1 MYRKHHNGQLS
12 IEEFHVPFGGT
23 LDPDNR
29 WVLFSS
35 LMPWE
40 ELEETY
46 APQFSPTTGAPAK
59 SVRLAFGA
67 LFIKQRLGL
76 SDEET
81 VEQIRENA
89 YMQSFLGFAGYS
101 SKAPFDPS
109 MMVHFRKR
117 FSEDD
122 LRRINE
128 LIAERG
134 KAMVIEAVSS
144 PRDDGDSDDPGAHAG
159 TQISLDDLVKPAD
172 WPEGKN
178 WGTLTIDA
186 SCTPAD
192 ITYPTDLKL
201 LNEARES
208 TERIIDDL
216 CDQHSGL
223 HKHKPRYDR
232 GRARAAFL
240 NVAKQKKPRRRMI
253 KAAIRRQLDY
263 LQRSL
268 DAIDALIASGA
279 RLSGLKPHWCRK
291 LLVIS
296 ELQRQQTILLYA
308 KTRSIPDRIVN
319 LVQRQVRPI
328 VRGKARA
335 AVEFGA
341 KISVSVRNGFA
352 FLHRISWDPYNESD
366 DLIPQAKKYKQEH
379 GCYPERI
386 CADRIYINTK
396 NRNFCTR
403 NNIRL
408 SGKRLGRPPKDP
420 AVTAAHKQQLSADQ
434 RRRNEVEGVFGSGK
448 RKYSLRLI
456 MARLPKGAE
465 TTISM
470 AFLVMCAE
478 KILRLLRLF
487 FVAILAWFCAWD
499 CHGSLWVALTNFC
512 CLGQPN
518 RESVHIQVF
527 ELAPSLALGWS

>member
-23 LDPDNR
+23 LDPENR

-40 ELEETY
+40 ELEATY
-46 APQFSPTTGAPAK
+46 APQFSLTTGAPAK
-59 SVRLAFGA
+59 PVRLAFGA

-76 SDEET
+76 TDEET

-89 YMQSFLGFAGYS
+89 YMQFFLGFAGYS

-117 FSEDD
+117 FSEED
-122 LRRINE
+122 LKRINE
-128 LIAERG
+128 LIVERG
-134 KAMVIEAVSS
+134 KAMVMEAVSRN
-144 PRDDGDSDDPGAHAG
+144 PEDEGSDDPGAG
-159 TQISLDDLVKPAD
+159 PGNQITLDDFVKPAD

-178 WGTLTIDA
+178 WGTLSIDA

-216 CDQHSGL
+216 CDQHSGFR
-223 HKHKPRYDR
+223 KHKPRYDR
-232 GRARAAFL
+232 GRARANFL
-240 NVAKQKKPRRRMI
+240 NVAKQKKPRRRRI
-253 KAAIRRQLDY
+253 KASIRRQLDY
-263 LQRSL
+263 LQRNL
-268 DAIDALIASGA
+268 DAIDALITSGA
-279 RLSGLKPHWCRK
+279 SLSGLTTHWWHK

-296 ELQRQQTILLYA
+296 ELHRQQSILLYS
-308 KTRSIPDRIVN
+308 KSRSMPDRIIN
-319 LVQRQVRPI
+319 LVQRHVRPI

-352 FLHRISWDPYNESD
+352 FLHRISWDPYNEAE
-366 DLIPQAKKYKQEH
+366 DLIAQAKKYKQEY

-396 NRNFCTR
+396 NRNFCIR

-420 AVTAAHKQQLSADQ
+420 EVSSAHKRQLSADQ
-434 RRRNEVEGVFGSGK
+434 RRRNEVEGCFGSGK
-448 RKYSLRLI
+448 RKYSLDLI

-465 TTISM
+465 NLISM
-470 AFLVMCAE
+470 AFVVMCAE

-487 FVAILAWFCAWD
+487 FVSIFCWLYTLQWPRTFWTGLRTIWRIKTVDPLLAVYPC
-499 CHGSLWVALTNFC
+499 T
-512 CLGQPN
+512 
-518 RESVHIQVF
+518 
-527 ELAPSLALGWS
+527 

>member
-23 LDPDNR
+23 LDPENR

-46 APQFSPTTGAPAK
+46 APQFNPTTGAPAK
-59 SVRLAFGA
+59 PVRLAFGA
-67 LFIKQRLGL
+67 LFIKQRLSL
-76 SDEET
+76 TDEET

-89 YMQSFLGFAGYS
+89 YMQFFLGFAGYS

-117 FSEDD
+117 FSEED
-122 LRRINE
+122 LNRINE

-144 PRDDGDSDDPGAHAG
+144 LPDDDDSDVPGADAG
-159 TQISLDDLVKPAD
+159 TQISLDEFVKPAD

-216 CDQHSGL
+216 CDHHSDL
-223 HKHKPRYDR
+223 RRHKPRYDR
-232 GRARAAFL
+232 RRARAVFL
-240 NVAKQKKPRRRMI
+240 NVAKQKKPRRRKI
-253 KAAIRRQLDY
+253 KAAIRCQLDY
-263 LQRSL
+263 LQRNL

-279 RLSGLKPHWCRK
+279 RLSVLKTHWWHK

-296 ELQRQQTILLYA
+296 ELHRQQSILLYA
-308 KTRSIPDRIVN
+308 KSRSIPDRIVN

-341 KISVSVRNGFA
+341 KTSVSVRNCFA
-352 FLHRISWDPYNESD
+352 FLHRISWDSYNEGE
-366 DLIPQAKKYKQEH
+366 DLIPQAKKYMQEH

-420 AVTAAHKQQLSADQ
+420 EIDAAHKQQLSADQ
-434 RRRNEVEGVFGSGK
+434 RKRNEVEGVFGSGK

-465 TTISM
+465 TSISM
-470 AFLVMCAE
+470 GFLVMCAE
-478 KILRLLRLF
+478 KNLRLLRLF
-487 FVAILAWFCAWD
+487 FVTIYAWFYTRQRPGC
-499 CHGSLWVALTNFC
+499 LWVALRNIYLLETADSF
-512 CLGQPN
+512 
-518 RESVHIQVF
+518 IT
-527 ELAPSLALGWS
+527 A

>member
-1 MYRKHHNGQLS
+1 MYQKHHNGQLS
-12 IEEFHVPFGGT
+12 IEDFHVPFGGT
-23 LDPDNR
+23 LDSDNR
-29 WVLFSS
+29 WVIFSS

-40 ELEETY
+40 ELEATY

-59 SVRLAFGA
+59 PVRLAFGA

-76 SDEET
+76 TDEET

-89 YMQSFLGFAGYS
+89 YMQFFLGFAGYS

-109 MMVHFRKR
+109 MMVHFRRR
-117 FSEDD
+117 FSKEE
-122 LRRINE
+122 LCRINE

-134 KAMVIEAVSS
+134 KAMVIEAVAA
-144 PRDDGDSDDPGAHAG
+144 RQDDDDSDDPGAGAG
-159 TQISLDDLVKPAD
+159 SQLSIDDFVKPAD

-178 WGTLTIDA
+178 WGTLSIDA

-216 CDQHSGL
+216 CEQSSEL
-223 HKHKPRYDR
+223 RKYRPRYDR
-232 GRARAAFL
+232 GKARANFL
-240 NVAKQKKPRRRMI
+240 RVAKQKKPRRRKI
-253 KAAIRRQLDY
+253 KATIRRQLDY
-263 LQRSL
+263 LQRNL

-279 RLSGLKPHWCRK
+279 ALSGLKTHWWRK

-296 ELQRQQTILLYA
+296 ELHRQQSILLYSQ
-308 KTRSIPDRIVN
+308 TRSMPDRIVN
-319 LVQRQVRPI
+319 LVQSHIRPI

-341 KISVSVRNGFA
+341 KISVSVQNGFA
-352 FLHRISWDPYNESD
+352 FLHRISWDPYNESE
-366 DLIPQAKKYKQEH
+366 DLISQAKEYKQEH

-408 SGKRLGRPPKDP
+408 SGKRLGRPPRDP
-420 AVTAAHKQQLSADQ
+420 EINAAHKQQLSADQ
-434 RRRNEVEGVFGSGK
+434 RRRNEVEGCFGSGK
-448 RKYSLRLI
+448 RKYSLDLI
-456 MARLPKGAE
+456 MSRLPKGAE
-465 TTISM
+465 NTISM
-470 AFLVMCAE
+470 AFVVMCAE
-478 KILRLLRLF
+478 KIRRLLRLF
-487 FVAILAWFCAWD
+487 FVAIFVWLCAWQWRG
-499 CHGSLWVALTNFC
+499 CLWIERRNTWQLEMADL
-512 CLGQPN
+512 
-518 RESVHIQVF
+518 
-527 ELAPSLALGWS
+527 LAAV

>member
-1 MYRKHHNGQLS
+1 M
-12 IEEFHVPFGGT
+12 PFGGI
-23 LDPDNR
+23 LDPANR

-40 ELEETY
+40 ELEATY

-59 SVRLAFGA
+59 PVRLAFGA

-76 SDEET
+76 TDEET

-89 YMQSFLGFAGYS
+89 YMQFFLGFAGYS
-101 SKAPFDPS
+101 SKIPFDPS

-117 FSEDD
+117 FSEED
-122 LRRINE
+122 LKRINE

-134 KAMVIEAVSS
+134 KALVMEALSKL
-144 PRDDGDSDDPGAHAG
+144 PEDDDSDDPDADARN
-159 TQISLDDLVKPAD
+159 QLSLDDLVKPAD
-172 WPEGKN
+172 WPEDKN

-208 TERIIDDL
+208 TERIIDNLCVQRSDL
-216 CDQHSGL
+216 R
-223 HKHKPRYDR
+223 KHRPRYDR
-232 GRARAAFL
+232 GIARANFL
-240 NVAKQKKPRRRMI
+240 NVAKQKKPRRRKI
-253 KAAIRRQLDY
+253 NATIRRQLDY
-263 LQRSL
+263 LQRNL
-268 DAIDALIASGA
+268 DAIDALIATGA
-279 RLSGLKPHWCRK
+279 SLSALKTHWWHK

-296 ELQRQQTILLYA
+296 ELHRQQSILLNA
-308 KTRSIPDRIVN
+308 KMRSIPDRIVN

-352 FLHRISWDPYNESD
+352 FLHRISWDAYNESE
-366 DLIPQAKKYKQEH
+366 DLIPQAKKYNQEY

-396 NRNFCTR
+396 NKNFCTR
-403 NNIRL
+403 NSIRL

-420 AVTAAHKQQLSADQ
+420 ETNAVHKQLLSADQ
-434 RRRNEVEGVFGSGK
+434 RKRNEVEGVFGSGK
-448 RKYSLRLI
+448 RKYALKLI
-456 MARLPKGAE
+456 MARLAKGAE
-465 TTISM
+465 TAITM

-478 KILRLLRLF
+478 KIRRLLRLF
-487 FVAILAWFCAWD
+487 FVVISAWYYAWQWP
-499 CHGSLWVALTNFC
+499 GSLWMVLRHLWQLETEESLVA
-512 CLGQPN
+512 
-518 RESVHIQVF
+518 
-527 ELAPSLALGWS
+527 A

>member
-1 MYRKHHNGQLS
+1 
-12 IEEFHVPFGGT
+12 
-23 LDPDNR
+23 
-29 WVLFSS
+29 
-35 LMPWE
+35 
-40 ELEETY
+40 
-46 APQFSPTTGAPAK
+46 
-59 SVRLAFGA
+59 
-67 LFIKQRLGL
+67 
-76 SDEET
+76 
-81 VEQIRENA
+81 
-89 YMQSFLGFAGYS
+89 
-101 SKAPFDPS
+101 

-117 FSEDD
+117 FSEED
-122 LRRINE
+122 LNRINE

-134 KAMVIEAVSS
+134 KAMVMEAVGSL
-144 PRDDGDSDDPGAHAG
+144 PDDDDSDDPDSDAG
-159 TQISLDDLVKPAD
+159 NQLSLDDLVKPAD

-208 TERIIDDL
+208 SERIIDDL
-216 CDQHSGL
+216 CEQRSDL
-223 HKHKPRYDR
+223 RALRPRYDR
-232 GRARAAFL
+232 GRARAVFL
-240 NVAKQKKPRRRMI
+240 NVAKQKKPRRRKI
-253 KAAIRRQLDY
+253 KAAIRHQLDY
-263 LQRSL
+263 LQRNL

-279 RLSGLKPHWCRK
+279 RLSALKTHWWQK

-296 ELQRQQTILLYA
+296 ELHRQQSILLNA

-328 VRGKARA
+328 VRGKARTS
-335 AVEFGA
+335 VEFGA

-352 FLHRISWDPYNESD
+352 FLHRISWDPYNEAE

-408 SGKRLGRPPKDP
+408 SGRRLGRPPRDP
-420 AVTAAHKQQLSADQ
+420 EINAAHKQQLSADQ
-434 RRRNEVEGVFGSGK
+434 RRRNEVEGCFGSGK
-448 RKYSLRLI
+448 RKYSLGLI
-456 MARLPKGAE
+456 MARLAKGAE
-465 TTISM
+465 TSISM

-478 KILRLLRLF
+478 KIRRLLRLF
-487 FVAILAWFCAWD
+487 FVIIFAWFYAWQRP
-499 CHGSLWVALTNFC
+499 GSLLMAIRNMWLLETV
-512 CLGQPN
+512 
-518 RESVHIQVF
+518 ESLVT
-527 ELAPSLALGWS
+527 A

>member
-1 MYRKHHNGQLS
+1 M
-12 IEEFHVPFGGT
+12 PFGGT
-23 LDPDNR
+23 LDPENR

-35 LMPWE
+35 LVPWE

-46 APQFSPTTGAPAK
+46 ASQFNPTTGAPAK
-59 SVRLAFGA
+59 PVRLAFGA

-76 SDEET
+76 TDEET

-89 YMQSFLGFAGYS
+89 YMQYFLGFAGYS

-117 FSEDD
+117 FSEED
-122 LRRINE
+122 LNRINE
-128 LIAERG
+128 LITERG
-134 KAMVIEAVSS
+134 KAMVMEAVGSH
-144 PRDDGDSDDPGAHAG
+144 PGDDDSDKPDADAG
-159 TQISLDDLVKPAD
+159 KQISLDDFVKPAD
-172 WPEGKN
+172 WPEDKN

-208 TERIIDDL
+208 SERIIDDL
-216 CDQHSGL
+216 CDQHSDL
-223 HKHKPRYDR
+223 RKHKPRYDR
-232 GRARAAFL
+232 GKARAVFL
-240 NVAKQKKPRRRMI
+240 SVAKQKKPRRRRI
-253 KAAIRRQLDY
+253 KAAIRRKLDY
-263 LQRSL
+263 LQRNL

-279 RLSGLKPHWCRK
+279 RLSELKTHWWHK

-296 ELQRQQTILLYA
+296 ELHRQQSILLYA

-319 LVQRQVRPI
+319 LVQRHVRPI

-352 FLHRISWDPYNESD
+352 FLHRISWDPYNEAE
-366 DLIPQAKKYKQEH
+366 DLIPQAKKYKQEY

-420 AVTAAHKQQLSADQ
+420 EINAAHKQQLSADQ
-434 RRRNEVEGVFGSGK
+434 RRRNEVEGCFGSGK
-448 RKYSLRLI
+448 RKYSLGLI
-456 MARLPKGAE
+456 MARLTKGAE
-465 TTISM
+465 TLISM

-478 KILRLLRLF
+478 KIRRLLALF
-487 FVAILAWFCAWD
+487 FVTIIAWFYGFYGWQRP
-499 CHGSLWVALTNFC
+499 GTLWMALT
-512 CLGQPN
+512 
-518 RESVHIQVF
+518 HISQLETE
-527 ELAPSLALGWS
+527 ELLVTG

>member
-23 LDPDNR
+23 LDPENR
-29 WVLFSS
+29 WVLFAS
-35 LMPWE
+35 LMPSDKIE
-40 ELEETY
+40 EAY
-46 APQFSPTTGAPAK
+46 ASQFNPTTGAPAK
-59 SVRLAFGA
+59 PARLAFGA

-76 SDEET
+76 TDEET

-89 YMQSFLGFAGYS
+89 YMQFFLGFAGYS
-101 SKAPFDPS
+101 SKAPFDSS

-117 FSEDD
+117 FSEED
-122 LRRINE
+122 LKRINE

-134 KAMVIEAVSS
+134 KAMVIEAMSS
-144 PRDDGDSDDPGAHAG
+144 LPDDDDSDAPGADAG
-159 TQISLDDLVKPAD
+159 TQISLDDFVKPAD

-216 CDQHSGL
+216 CDQQSDL
-223 HKHKPRYDR
+223 RKHKPRYDC
-232 GRARAAFL
+232 GRARAVFL
-240 NVAKQKKPRRRMI
+240 NVAKQKKPRRRKI

-263 LQRSL
+263 LQRNL
-268 DAIDALIASGA
+268 DAVDVLIASGA
-279 RLSGLKPHWCRK
+279 RLSGLKTHWWHK

-296 ELQRQQTILLYA
+296 ELHRQQSILLYA

-352 FLHRISWDPYNESD
+352 FLHRISWDPYNEAE
-366 DLIPQAKKYKQEH
+366 DLIPQAKKYKQEL

-403 NNIRL
+403 NSIRL
-408 SGKRLGRPPKDP
+408 SGKRLGRPLKDP
-420 AVTAAHKQQLSADQ
+420 EINAAHKQQLSADQ
-434 RRRNEVEGVFGSGK
+434 RRRNEVEGCFGSGK
-448 RKYSLRLI
+448 RKYSLELI
-456 MARLPKGAE
+456 MARLEKGAE
-465 TTISM
+465 TSISM

-487 FVAILAWFCAWD
+487 FVFIFACACSLLQLHASPEKAWAVTDESWNDWPAIA
-499 CHGSLWVALTNFC
+499 
-512 CLGQPN
+512 
-518 RESVHIQVF
+518 
-527 ELAPSLALGWS
+527 